1 MKHMT
6 SYVFNKDIKTIDDA
20 VVKINGNQTTFL
32 LILVKQTSCKG
43 ITTTFIE
50 KSIIGILNPH
60 RRCQYEASKL
70 EDVLKFVCDDIH
82 LLVACID
89 TGIVIPK

>member
-20 VVKINGNQTTFL
+20 VVKINGNQTTSL
-32 LILVKQTSCKG
+32 LSLVKQTSRKG

-50 KSIIGILNPH
+50 KLIIGVLRPH
-60 RRCQYEASKL
+60 GFHQYEITKL

-89 TGIVIPK
+89 NGIVIPK

>member
-32 LILVKQTSCKG
+32 LILVTQASRKG

-50 KSIIGILNPH
+50 KSIIGALNPH
-60 RRCQYEASKL
+60 RICQYEITKL

-82 LLVACID
+82 LLVTCID
-89 TGIVIPK
+89 NGIVIPK